1 MSLDPRAQDPA
12 IPEADAMEQSRD
24 WAEPEDDQRTALPP
38 DVSELDALDQ
48 ARPADLDD
56 EEH

>member
-1 MSLDPRAQDPA
+1 MGRDRRTRDPA
-12 IPEADAMEQSRD
+12 IPEADALEQSRD
-24 WAEPEDDQRTALPP
+24 WTGDEEDEQVALPP

-48 ARPADLDD
+48 ARDVDLDD